1 MNSKYKGSFVAL
13 ITPFLNNKI
22 DETGFQK
29 FVDWQILAGTNG
41 LVPCGTTGESPTLS
55 HDEHERLIDLTIE
68 VANGRVPVMAGTG
81 SNSTEEAIALT
92 SYAKKAGADSA
103 LIVMPYYNKPT
114 QGGLYAH
121 FKAINDA
128 VDLPIFIYNIPGR
141 SVVDMSIDT
150 MVKLAKLPN
159 IVGVKDASNDS
170 IRPILLRNALN
181 GQDFIQ
187 FSGEDPSLLSFIAS
201 GGDGIISVTANVAP
215 NLMSE
220 FFKLWS
226 DGKVTEARLLQ
237 ERLMPL
243 HISLF
248 METSPAPVKG
258 AALLR
263 GVCNG
268 EVRLPLVKPTADT
281 MLEVSNALERLQLL
295 SKSI

>member
-1 MNSKYKGSFVAL
+1 
-13 ITPFLNNKI
+13 
-22 DETGFQK
+22 
-29 FVDWQILAGTNG
+29 
-41 LVPCGTTGESPTLS
+41 
-55 HDEHERLIDLTIE
+55 
-68 VANGRVPVMAGTG
+68 
-81 SNSTEEAIALT
+81 
-92 SYAKKAGADSA
+92 
-103 LIVMPYYNKPT
+103 
-114 QGGLYAH
+114 
-121 FKAINDA
+121 
-128 VDLPIFIYNIPGR
+128 
-141 SVVDMSIDT
+141 MSIDT
-150 MVKLAKLPN
+150 MIKLAKLPN

-226 DGKVTEARLLQ
+226 DGKATEARLLQ